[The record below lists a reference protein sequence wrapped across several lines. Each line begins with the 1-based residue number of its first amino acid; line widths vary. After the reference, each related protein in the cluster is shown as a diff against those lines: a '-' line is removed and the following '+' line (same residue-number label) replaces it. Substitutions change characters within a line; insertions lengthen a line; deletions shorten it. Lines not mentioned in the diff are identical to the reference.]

1 MISEKLTEEEL
12 TEKQEKVKS
21 WLHVLDKI
29 YGVKMTVFLRR
40 LVSTIKIYIIFEKEN
55 VD

>member
-21 WLHVLDKI
+21 WLHVLDLWGKNDR
-29 YGVKMTVFLRR
+29 F
-40 LVSTIKIYIIFEKEN
+40 F
-55 VD
+55 

>member
-21 WLHVLDKI
+21 WKRKTWIDRRKNDIIRESNRFKI
-29 YGVKMTVFLRR
+29 R
-40 LVSTIKIYIIFEKEN
+40 
-55 VD
+55 